1 MDSNSRPQGPL
12 GHGSVA
18 QVVEHRLCNA
28 ERRFSSNLWP
38 SMKKIKGE
46 KYWVLLCDDMICGVL
61 SSKKEAQELAIEVKD
76 CPVKHKIKECDVMVF
91 IDKI

>member
-1 MDSNSRPQGPL
+1 
-12 GHGSVA
+12 
-18 QVVEHRLCNA
+18 
-28 ERRFSSNLWP
+28 
-38 SMKKIKGE
+38 MKKIKGE